1 VEKQLADRSLTRS
14 VVKTA
19 ASLVRSV
26 AKDSVDGRCFA
37 LLHQPKEPKDL
48 ATRLEA
54 MNRK

>member
-1 VEKQLADRSLTRS
+1 MEKQLADRSLTRS